1 MFKFCEKFEYL
12 DLSNFDTSEV
22 TNMEAMFG
30 GCYNLKHL
38 KGINQFN
45 TSNVTTMRQMFRECE
60 QLRNLDLS
68 NFDTSELI

>member
-1 MFKFCEKFEYL
+1 MFKFCEKLEYL

-22 TNMEAMFG
+22 TNMEAMFD

-45 TSNVTTMRQMFRECE
+45 TSNVTTMR
-60 QLRNLDLS
+60 
-68 NFDTSELI
+68 